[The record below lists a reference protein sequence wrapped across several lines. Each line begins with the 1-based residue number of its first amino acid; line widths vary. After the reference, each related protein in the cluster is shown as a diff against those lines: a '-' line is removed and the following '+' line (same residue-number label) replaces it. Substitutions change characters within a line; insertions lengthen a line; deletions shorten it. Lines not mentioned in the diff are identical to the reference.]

1 MKKKRYTRQTDSF
14 MLFLGII
21 TLVLLWAALIL
32 LSPK

>member
-14 MLFLGII
+14 MLFLGI
-21 TLVLLWAALIL
+21 LALALLWVGLIL